1 YLNML
6 TGELDTLPIV
16 KEILKSGAFFKKPSL
31 SPKLTSVWKGK
42 MDFLQVYDQDD
53 LQLLPAGI
61 WGIREPGA
69 EYNDVKRTNGTSL
82 RTDTYNLAF
91 DRSMVKFGHG
101 KGYYDRY
108 ITSYNATGP
117 ASFAWYLLLLAL
129 REQLLDNATS
139 TNGLVLKGEYDWTMD
154 IIITPDEVLHV
165 NSTKD

>member
-1 YLNML
+1 ML

-16 KEILKSGAFFKKPSL
+16 KEILNSGKTIFVPE
-31 SPKLTSVWKGK
+31 
-42 MDFLQVYDQDD
+42 
-53 LQLLPAGI
+53 I
-61 WGIREPGA
+61 
-69 EYNDVKRTNGTSL
+69 DVGVERKDGLFTSL
-82 RTDTYNLAF
+82 RPRRFAIIACGHMGNQRAWGGIQRCETDKCTRPPSESDMILVPGVAF

-117 ASFAWYLLLLAL
+117 ASFACALAL